1 MSSLSILMFDENF
14 EFRSQ
19 RNVVNNHI
27 VKINNNKSN
36 NITLVENNIFGIK

>member
-19 RNVVNNHI
+19 HNVVNNHI